1 MASSDQQ
8 GIAVIQETD
17 QAVPLTTPLNLIG
30 SSVSNVIKGLRPD
43 LVYKAKNQNEMNT
56 VVQTLKNRGVVASVE
71 VPILIFRTDEQA
83 IYAYNGGSFTP
94 TRARQAPIY
103 ARIRWTTSRTTGSG
117 SWWTMSASPDS
128 TDMRG
133 GVTLPGKDSVKVPS
147 DGIYQVSFAF
157 QWADTA
163 ANRGRRLAVIALN
176 GVRFDD
182 SEVSSPATYGFQQ
195 LVTSMAIPLAAGTI
209 VGGHSF
215 QDSGT
220 DLKMTRASLNLIKIA
235 DA

>member
-43 LVYKAKNQNEMNT
+43 LVYKAKNQNEMNI
-56 VVQTLKNRGVVASVE
+56 VVQTLKNRGVQASTE

-83 IYAYNGGSFTP
+83 IYSYNGGSFAP

-103 ARIRWTTSRTTGSG
+103 ARIRWTTSRVTGSG
-117 SWWTMSASPDS
+117 SWWTMSAAPDS

-133 GVTLPGKDSVKVPS
+133 GVALVGKDSVKVPS

-163 ANRGRRLAVIALN
+163 ANRGRRLAAIALN
-176 GVRFDD
+176 GTRFDD
-182 SEVSSPATYGFQQ
+182 SEVSTGATYGFQQ